1 LHFKFSAAI
10 EKAVIGRNYTYAKI
24 NYFFEVNRRLVFAN
38 VMRSAGC
45 GALSAERFCGLMNIP
60 PIPRSSPYASHN
72 KALLKAA
79 KEVCHETMSD
89 AAREIHVLKD
99 KSEDEVADCGISYD
113 GT

>member
-1 LHFKFSAAI
+1 M
-10 EKAVIGRNYTYAKI
+10 
-24 NYFFEVNRRLVFAN
+24 NRRLVYVN

-72 KALLKAA
+72 EALLKAA
-79 KEVCHETMSD
+79 KDVCHETMSD
-89 AAREIHVLKD
+89 AAKEIHVLID
-99 KSEDEVADCGISYD
+99 KSEDEVADCGISCD